1 MSQNSTCRPS
11 KLVVQYDDGSSREVD
26 YSKVDG
32 ETRYLLQKLGLAP
45 TGERV
50 GAAKHYLLL
59 RWKDGW
65 QEVLGVDKDSMDLLR
80 YYVIERVDD
89 RGRLSLDLGE
99 GYPELLVIER
109 TPRDLVGALIVGSDE
124 VKVYPLEESV
134 ERWEG
139 IFEAG
144 GKREHVKF
152 DKTSDK
158 YPHEMATGVDALDPV
173 LLALKD
179 ELEKAG
185 LRPAALLALD
195 EPERVAAYKGLASGA
210 GIRGCSRQEDVYG
223 FVEAM
228 INRLGGAG

>member
-1 MSQNSTCRPS
+1 MSQPN

-32 ETRYLLQKLGLAP
+32 ETRYALQKLGLAP
-45 TGERV
+45 TGDRV
-50 GAAKHYLLL
+50 GSAQHYLLM

-65 QEVLGVDKDSMDLLR
+65 QEVLGVDKDSVDLLR
-80 YYVIERVDD
+80 YYVIERIDD
-89 RGRLSLDLGE
+89 RGRLSLETGE
-99 GYPELLVIER
+99 DYPQLLVLER
-109 TPRDLVGALIVGSDE
+109 TPRDLVGALIVGAGD
-124 VKVYPLEESV
+124 VKSYPLEESV

-144 GKREHVKF
+144 GKREYVKF

-158 YPHEMATGVDALDPV
+158 YPHEVATGPEALEPV
-173 LLALKD
+173 LQALKA

-185 LRPAALLALD
+185 LQPAALLALD

-210 GIRGCSRQEDVYG
+210 GLRGCSRQEDVYG

-228 INRLGGAG
+228 ITRLGGAG

>member
-1 MSQNSTCRPS
+1 MSQPS

-32 ETRYLLQKLGLAP
+32 ETRRLLQRIGLAP
-45 TGERV
+45 SGERV
-50 GAAKHYLLL
+50 GAAKHYLLM

-65 QEVLGVDKDSMDLLR
+65 QEVLGVDRDSVDLLR
-80 YYVIERVDD
+80 YYVIERIDD
-89 RGRLSLDLGE
+89 RGRLSLETGE
-99 GYPELLVIER
+99 AYPELLVVER
-109 TPRDLVGALIVGSDE
+109 TPRDLVGALIVGSGE
-124 VKVYPLEESV
+124 VKSYPLEESV

-144 GKREHVKF
+144 GKREYVKF
-152 DKTSDK
+152 DKTSGK
-158 YPHEMATGVDALDPV
+158 YPHEVVGGVDALEPV
-173 LLALKD
+173 LEALKG
-179 ELEKAG
+179 EMEKAG
-185 LRPAALLALD
+185 LEAAALLALA

-228 INRLGGAG
+228 ITRLGGAG